1 VSGPC
6 PPVVCRASPVQR
18 LFPLLKEAKLMLLD
32 EPRAVHCLRT
42 AIEVEPRSAGVQLS
56 TALARI
62 RRERALSMQHTLA
75 HRRVSQ

>member
-1 VSGPC
+1 
-6 PPVVCRASPVQR
+6 
-18 LFPLLKEAKLMLLD
+18 MLLD